1 MVSILTLRE
10 FKEEPQSTTL
20 FEVSI
25 CMTLYFLEN
34 TILSLS
40 YTNVLLRL
48 ECNTIYFLVCTNLN
62 YGVSILY
69 NMILTSKNILRLSK
83 LDFSKTVI
91 NRLDINN
98 IFWEQYVLGTE

>member
-34 TILSLS
+34 TILSFFLV
-40 YTNVLLRL
+40 TNVLLRL
-48 ECNTIYFLVCTNLN
+48 ECNTIYFLVCTNFN

-83 LDFSKTVI
+83 
-91 NRLDINN
+91 
-98 IFWEQYVLGTE
+98 